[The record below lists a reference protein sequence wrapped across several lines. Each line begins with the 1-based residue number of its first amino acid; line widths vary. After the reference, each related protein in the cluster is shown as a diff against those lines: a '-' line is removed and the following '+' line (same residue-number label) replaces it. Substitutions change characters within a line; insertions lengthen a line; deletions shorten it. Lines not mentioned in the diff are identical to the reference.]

1 MTSAIGLDELLA
13 WSQECSG
20 FWKGHFDANPALLE
34 LPCSIDGA
42 GTVQGLVRH
51 IWVADLR
58 WAQRIGGLP
67 LQAREDLPAG
77 PLEALFG
84 LHQQAAVVFKRL
96 LDDPAQDWETVLA
109 LDYAWLPPQL
119 RSASRRKLMAHALL
133 HSQRHWAQLATLL
146 RAAGFPTG
154 FRGDMIFSAA
164 LD

>member
-1 MTSAIGLDELLA
+1 
-13 WSQECSG
+13 
-20 FWKGHFDANPALLE
+20 
-34 LPCSIDGA
+34 
-42 GTVQGLVRH
+42 
-51 IWVADLR
+51 
-58 WAQRIGGLP
+58 
-67 LQAREDLPAG
+67 
-77 PLEALFG
+77 
-84 LHQQAAVVFKRL
+84 